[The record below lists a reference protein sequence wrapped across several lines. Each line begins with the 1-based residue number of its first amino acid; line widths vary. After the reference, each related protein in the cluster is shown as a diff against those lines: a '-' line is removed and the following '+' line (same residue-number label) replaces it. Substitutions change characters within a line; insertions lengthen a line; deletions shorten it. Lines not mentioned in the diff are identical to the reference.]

1 MAVITELQRS
11 EYETEGVVLIEQAFT
26 PQWVTRLT
34 AAFDRLQ
41 ACVRAGLP
49 LPHCGD
55 ASVRNA
61 DGDFDA
67 RTGRAHLRNA
77 APHDPDVRAWT
88 MESPAADLVA
98 AVLGVSTVQLW
109 YDLWFCKEPGG
120 GVEAATP
127 WHHDSVGHCFE
138 GPHIPSLWIA
148 LSDVGPDDAPLLTMP
163 GSHQDPRLFPPPYRP
178 GKEHLPLADGYT
190 PIEVMQAEV
199 AAQRSRVRM
208 WTVRAGDCLLIH
220 PQTWHASLP
229 QRSSARRRL
238 ACTSRW
244 LGSELTFQPRPY
256 SFNGYYRG
264 ADSLAVGARPPFD
277 FLPALVRSSS

>member
-1 MAVITELQRS
+1 MISESQRK
-11 EYETEGVVLIEQAFT
+11 EYETEGVVLLEQSFA
-26 PQWVTRLT
+26 PEWISRLT
-34 AAFDRLQ
+34 NAFDWLQ
-41 ACVRAGLP
+41 SLLRAGRA

-55 ASVRNA
+55 PGIRPA

-77 APHDPDVRAWT
+77 APHDPDVRAWAA
-88 MESPAADLVA
+88 ESPAADLVA
-98 AVLGVSTVQLW
+98 SLLGARTVQLW
-109 YDLWFCKEPGG
+109 YDLWFCKEAGG
-120 GVEAATP
+120 GIEAATP

-148 LSDVGPDDAPLLTMP
+148 LSDVGPDDAPLLTLQ
-163 GSHQDPRLFPPPYRP
+163 GSHRDPRLFPPPYRP
-178 GKEHLPLADGYT
+178 GKEHLPLAEGYS

-199 AAQRSRVRM
+199 AAQPSRVRV
-208 WTVRAGDCLLIH
+208 WTVRAGDSLLIH

-229 QRSSARRRL
+229 QRSSEQRRL

-244 LGSELTFQPRPY
+244 LGTDLSFQPRPY

-264 ADSLAVGARPPFD
+264 ADSLPIGTRPPYD
-277 FLPALVRSSS
+277 FLPARVRSIS